1 MAYQNYQ
8 KQVFTDLDENDPL
21 TAAKMDHIE
30 AGIVALEENMVK
42 AEDLAAAVDDA
53 LTLAKESGEF
63 KGNPGEKG
71 DPGDTPV
78 KGEDYWTEDDQ
89 QAIVSDVLAALP
101 VWEGGSY

>member
-30 AGIVALEENMVK
+30 DGIVALEENMVMS
-42 AEDLAAAVDDA
+42 EDLTAAVDDA

-63 KGNPGEKG
+63 KG
-71 DPGDTPV
+71 DAGDTPV
-78 KGEDYWTEDDQ
+78 KGEDYWTPDDQ
-89 QAIVSDVLAALP
+89 QAIVDDVLAALP